1 MAPKY
6 NRKKQAQIK
15 ASSKGNSKLVYII
28 IISVL
33 AIAVIIAGVYFI
45 GGFGSNTEPVTPT
58 ATPNPTPATE
68 NTKVL
73 LKTSMGDI
81 TIQLFDDKPVTTQNF
96 LKLVALGKYDNTI
109 FHRVLKDF
117 MIQGGVLNK
126 KGELIDLNWATIN
139 DEIGSDNH
147 NYQYTIAMAKTNE
160 PDSATISFFINAV
173 DNSEIVYDDGRKF
186 DDTYTAFGKVIEGQD
201 VVDAI
206 SKVQVTKNSQG
217 ENSQPTKTVTLI
229 SAKIIS

>member
-6 NRKKQAQIK
+6 NRKKQAQSK
-15 ASSKGNSKLVYII
+15 ADSKGNSKLIYII
-28 IISVL
+28 IGVL
-33 AIAVIIAGVYFI
+33 AIVVIIAGVYFI
-45 GGFGSNTEPVTPT
+45 GGFGSSKEPVTPT
-58 ATPNPTPATE
+58 PTPNPTPATE

-73 LKTSMGDI
+73 LETSMGEI

-96 LKLVALGKYDNTI
+96 LKLVALGKYDNTV

-126 KGELIDLNWATIN
+126 KGELIDASWPTIN
-139 DEIGSDNH
+139 DEIGSNNH
-147 NYQYTIAMAKTNE
+147 NYKYTIAMAKTNE
-160 PDSATISFFINAV
+160 TNSATTSFFINTV
-173 DNSEIVYDDGRKF
+173 DNSEMVYDNGNRF
-186 DDTYTAFGKVIEGQD
+186 DDIYTAFGKVIKGQD

-206 SKVQVTKNSQG
+206 SKVPVTTNNG
-217 ENSQPTKTVTLI
+217 EKSQPTQTVTLI

>member
-6 NRKKQAQIK
+6 NRKKQAQ
-15 ASSKGNSKLVYII
+15 SKSDSNGNSMLIYII
-28 IISVL
+28 IGVL

-45 GGFGSNTEPVTPT
+45 GGFSSTDTVTPT

-81 TIQLFDDKPVTTQNF
+81 TIQLFDNKPVTTQNF
-96 LKLVALGKYDNTI
+96 LKLVALGKYDNTV

-126 KGELIDLNWATIN
+126 KGELIDENWASIK

-147 NYQYTIAMAKTNE
+147 NYQYTIAMAKTEE
-160 PDSATISFFINAV
+160 PNSATISFFINAV
-173 DNSEIVYDDGRKF
+173 NNSEVVYQNGDRF
-186 DDTYTAFGKVIEGQD
+186 DDKYTAFGKVIEGQD

-206 SKVQVTKNSQG
+206 SKVQVTTNSAG
-217 ENSQPTKTVTLI
+217 ERSQPTKTVTLI

>member
-6 NRKKQAQIK
+6 NRKKQTQSK
-15 ASSKGNSKLVYII
+15 AGSKSNSMLIYSIVV
-28 IISVL
+28 VL

-45 GGFGSNTEPVTPT
+45 GGFSSNNEPVTPT

-81 TIQLFDDKPVTTQNF
+81 TIQLFDNKPVTTQNF
-96 LKLVALGKYDNTI
+96 LKLVALGKYDNTV
-109 FHRVLKDF
+109 FHRILKDF

-126 KGELIDLNWATIN
+126 KGELIDAKWPSIN

-147 NYQYTIAMAKTNE
+147 NYQYTIAMAKTND
-160 PDSATISFFINAV
+160 PNSATTSFFINAE
-173 DNSEIVYDDGRKF
+173 DNSEIVYPSDDRF
-186 DDTYTAFGKVIEGQD
+186 DDIYTAFGKVIEGQD

-206 SKVQVTKNSQG
+206 SKVPVTKNSQG
-217 ENSQPTKTVTLI
+217 ETSQPTQTVTLI

>member
-1 MAPKY
+1 
-6 NRKKQAQIK
+6 
-15 ASSKGNSKLVYII
+15 
-28 IISVL
+28 
-33 AIAVIIAGVYFI
+33 
-45 GGFGSNTEPVTPT
+45 VTPT

-126 KGELIDLNWATIN
+126 KGDLIDSNWASIN
-139 DEIGSDNH
+139 DEIGSNNH
-147 NYQYTIAMAKTNE
+147 NYQYTIAMAKTDY
-160 PDSATISFFINAV
+160 PDSATISFFINAD
-173 DNSEIVYDDGRKF
+173 DNNEIVYADGRRF
-186 DDTYTAFGKVIEGQD
+186 DDTYTAFGKVIKGQD

-217 ENSQPTKTVTLI
+217 ESSQPTKTVTLI

>member
-6 NRKKQAQIK
+6 KRKKQTQTK
-15 ASSKGNSKLVYII
+15 PNSKSNSMYAYII
-28 IISVL
+28 GVIVIV
-33 AIAVIIAGVYFI
+33 AIIAGAYFI
-45 GGFGSNTEPVTPT
+45 VGGFSSNNETVTPM

-73 LKTSMGDI
+73 LQTSMGDI
-81 TIQLFDDKPVTTQNF
+81 TVQLFDNKPVTTQNF
-96 LKLVALGKYDNTI
+96 LKLVALGKYDDTV

-126 KGELIDLNWATIN
+126 NGQLVDATWPSIK
-139 DEIGSDNH
+139 DEIGTDNH
-147 NYQYTIAMAKTNE
+147 NYQYTIAMAKTE
-160 PDSATISFFINAV
+160 DPDSATTSFFINAV
-173 DNSEIVYDDGRKF
+173 DNSEIVYTHGNRF
-186 DDTYTAFGKVIEGQD
+186 DDTYTTFGVVIEGQD

-206 SKVQVTKNSQG
+206 SNVPVTTNSSK
-217 ENSQPTKTVTLI
+217 ERSQPTQTITII